1 VDLFEPGTDSR
12 VHDFTGGVQPSGL
25 VWTVPIA
32 DDAIVV
38 SRGGRQLDVDV
49 HDVAVTD
56 ATSGTEIPATV
67 SFQMTWRGRG
77 SARRLGRGNAVPP
90 TDAAAFLGRFFRAR
104 AKGVFSGV
112 AGSFTFQ
119 SNPKRRA
126 QSLFAELG
134 TEQTGALLAESARCA
149 ACAPLW

>member
-1 VDLFEPGTDSR
+1 MDLFEPGSGSR
-12 VHDFTGGVQPSGL
+12 IHDFTGGIQPSGL

-32 DDAIVV
+32 DDAVVV

-49 HDVAVTD
+49 RDVTVTD
-56 ATSGTEIPATV
+56 ATPAEIPATV
-67 SFQMTWRGRG
+67 SFQMTWRARG
-77 SARRLGRGNAVPP
+77 AARRLGRGNAVPT

-104 AKGVFSGV
+104 AKGVFSGA

-126 QSLFAELG
+126 RSIFAELG
-134 TEQTGALLAESARCA
+134 TEQTGALLADAARCA
-149 ACAPLW
+149 ACAPPW